1 MLHLFTLCILEGTH
15 ALEHL
20 IPVNQC
26 SVKLRT
32 VDADKLSLAANGQS
46 AGTAHTCTIHHNRVE
61 GYICREIIF
70 LSQETAE
77 FHHDRRADGE
87 YLIDVLLIDELFDTD
102 SYNTFLAVT
111 SVIGHDNQFV
121 TGSANFIFHDYQFL
135 VAASNHRE
143 NTVACSFEGT
153 HDREHWSYTYTTAR
167 TDYCTIVLDMGWV
180 AERTHNIMDFI
191 SFVEITE
198 FGR

>member
-46 AGTAHTCTIHHNRVE
+46 AGTAHTCTIHHDRVE
-61 GYICREIIF
+61 GNVCREIIF

-77 FHHDRRADGE
+77 FHHDRRTDGE

-121 TGSANFIFHDYQFL
+121 AGSANFIFHDNQFL
-135 VAASNHRE
+135 VAASNNRE
-143 NTVACSFEGT
+143 YTIACSLEGT
-153 HDREHWSYTYTTAR
+153 HDREHRSDTYTTAS
-167 TDYCTIVLDMGWV
+167 TDYCTIVLNMGWV
-180 AERTHNIMDFI
+180 TEWTHYIVNLIA
-191 SFVEITE
+191 FVEVAE